1 MQPERSDVTRN
12 SQPTMNKRQCSL
24 AALAVL
30 LPLIALAAHAAFT
43 RFNPN
48 SQHAVGDRID
58 ELNGVAI
65 YYNGGVNTVQGRN
78 LSKDGYNLG
87 LRYQCVEFVNA
98 TTSSATATACQT
110 PTGVPRASSTPASAT
125 VH

>member
-1 MQPERSDVTRN
+1 MQPSGSGR
-12 SQPTMNKRQCSL
+12 
-24 AALAVL
+24 AA
-30 LPLIALAAHAAFT
+30 AADCLGSPCRLT

-87 LRYQCVEFVNA
+87 LRYQCV
-98 TTSSATATACQT
+98 
-110 PTGVPRASSTPASAT
+110 
-125 VH
+125 